1 MSLAHIALRR
11 RHQGVCAICA
21 DGEEG
26 GRVFQLSTSSTV
38 MRGTVG
44 YDDLQICS
52 KHIKVSCFVMHEAC
66 VRELLASLLLLS
78 LSLNHP
84 CPRLATLTS

>member
-11 RHQGVCAICA
+11 RHRGTCAICA

-66 VRELLASLLLLS
+66 DESYSRRSFSSHSRSTTPVPDSR
-78 LSLNHP
+78 H
-84 CPRLATLTS
+84 